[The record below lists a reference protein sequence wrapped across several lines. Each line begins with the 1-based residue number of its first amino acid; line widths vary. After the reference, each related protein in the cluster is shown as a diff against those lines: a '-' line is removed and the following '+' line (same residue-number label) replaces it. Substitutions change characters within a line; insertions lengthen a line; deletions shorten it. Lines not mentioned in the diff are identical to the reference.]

1 MYFRDR
7 RSRSTLILVLAHLLH
22 QVRRITASCQAPT
35 SSADITEPFSPGTA
49 AQGRGSAWWCGKDRV
64 GIGWGWCAQEP
75 HTSLCSGLFRV
86 ITPILASPGV
96 FLVRRAHYDILA
108 ALLLGIPPSLIF
120 LLLPVPLLPRD
131 LSDLGVNPLHAGPAG
146 TVRLRGRAESTAV
159 YLVS

>member
-1 MYFRDR
+1 MEWVWHARGRTIPR
-7 RSRSTLILVLAHLLH
+7 R
-22 QVRRITASCQAPT
+22 
-35 SSADITEPFSPGTA
+35 PGP
-49 AQGRGSAWWCGKDRV
+49 S
-64 GIGWGWCAQEP
+64 
-75 HTSLCSGLFRV
+75 RV

-131 LSDLGVNPLHAGPAG
+131 LGDLGVNPLHAGPAG
-146 TVRLRGRAESTAV
+146 TVRLRGRAESTVV

>member
-1 MYFRDR
+1 M
-7 RSRSTLILVLAHLLH
+7 
-22 QVRRITASCQAPT
+22 
-35 SSADITEPFSPGTA
+35 
-49 AQGRGSAWWCGKDRV
+49 
-64 GIGWGWCAQEP
+64 WCAQEP
-75 HTSLCSGLFRV
+75 HTSLCSGLFHV

-131 LSDLGVNPLHAGPAG
+131 LGDLGVNPLHAGPAG
-146 TVRLRGRAESTAV
+146 TVRLRGRAESTVV